1 MDTVVYHDL
10 NPIIEAR
17 YIRVLPTHWFV
28 HISMRMEL
36 YTCQGKLKLRIFFF
50 SNRSKSSITERAQFD

>member
-1 MDTVVYHDL
+1 MDTVVHHDL

-17 YIRVLPTHWFV
+17 FIRVLPTDWSG

-36 YTCQGKLKLRIFFF
+36 YTCHGKLKLRFFF
-50 SNRSKSSITERAQFD
+50 FLNRS